1 MGKIKSSSLFP
12 PGTKIKPSL
21 NYISWVNT
29 SVVAFQITI
38 GSFYRSYYA
47 SVSATYHFLIGWPFG
62 FIGFKV
68 GRIEIFDQLISQP
81 ASPFSNVLYNSITQ
95 AGAEVLCN
103 QRMVRWGCLTQIQ
116 ICTKTSKNKLWP
128 GLNSLINVTCEWSC
142 VYVLSCYCTEHQGCL
157 QTGRRGGA
165 P

>member
-1 MGKIKSSSLFP
+1 MGNIKSSSLFP

-29 SVVAFQITI
+29 SVVSDHNRDLLQILLCRCFSHI
-38 GSFYRSYYA
+38 S
-47 SVSATYHFLIGWPFG
+47 FG

-128 GLNSLINVTCEWSC
+128 GPVTSDLWGPGPVTCEWSC
-142 VYVLSCYCTEHQGCL
+142 VYVVNCYCYCTVPPGCL
-157 QTGRRGGA
+157 KPGRRGVA